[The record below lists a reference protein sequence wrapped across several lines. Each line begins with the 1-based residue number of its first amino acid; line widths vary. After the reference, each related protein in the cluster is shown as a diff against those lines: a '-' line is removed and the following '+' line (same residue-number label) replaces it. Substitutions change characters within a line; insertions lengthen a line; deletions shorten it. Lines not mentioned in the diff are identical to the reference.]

1 MSAARAR
8 SQRVLRCECGQF
20 VRLDRTLAETRSDP
34 APAPAPDSELAD
46 AFDDEETHMFSS
58 LEDLAAFRSPSGSA
72 TTGTSVY
79 DEDDAATR
87 VASSPVNLP
96 PPPTA
101 PPARASSP
109 SSPPARPSSPVQRAP
124 SASNDKPLWYVDL
137 GGTETV
143 EMTIEQLIIARRS
156 GKLGEGA
163 LVWRAGMPRWRP
175 IGSLIPAAGSG
186 APRQTVSPAAP
197 ERAKETPMP
206 ALGSYERPLATLEF
220 ALEKPSA
227 AAPRERPLRS
237 AASAAQPTPPS
248 QPPPRAP
255 TPIPRA
261 PAHKAHSQVGP
272 LPPLAPPP
280 APAHLAPPAAPAPD
294 APHAPGASARPMASV
309 SLLMQR
315 SSPLPPPRSPVSS
328 PYAYPWR
335 GQRPR
340 WLSVGIAVLVCV
352 AASAAGAVFV
362 RALKIRR
369 QPLSLSPTPVSVAPA
384 VAPPKQP
391 TNTPPPTAPEVTSST
406 SVVDIDSL
414 SVEHRAPRV
423 APRALVPAQPA
434 LPPGA
439 PDIDK
444 NTDTSPTDDT
454 SPAPAAAQ
462 PAPHKAKSQELPSAA
477 HSNPYTTGS
486 SSDNAAKKPAPSNS
500 DDPGF

>member
-58 LEDLAAFRSPSGSA
+58 LEDLAAFRSPSASA
-72 TTGTSVY
+72 RTSVY
-79 DEDDAATR
+79 EEDDAATR
-87 VASSPVNLP
+87 VASSPVHLP
-96 PPPTA
+96 SRPAA

-109 SSPPARPSSPVQRAP
+109 SSPPARPSSPVQRP
-124 SASNDKPLWYVDL
+124 PASPTDKPLWYVDL

-186 APRQTVSPAAP
+186 APRQTVPPPAP
-197 ERAKETPMP
+197 ERAKETPVP
-206 ALGSYERPLATLEF
+206 GLGSYERPLATLEF
-220 ALEKPSA
+220 ALEKPTAS
-227 AAPRERPLRS
+227 APRERPARASS
-237 AASAAQPTPPS
+237 AAKPVPPS

-261 PAHKAHSQVGP
+261 PAQRAHSQVGP

-280 APAHLAPPAAPAPD
+280 AAAPHLTPAPEPVADAAPA
-294 APHAPGASARPMASV
+294 AVASARPMAST
-309 SLLMQR
+309 SLLMRR
-315 SSPLPPPRSPVSS
+315 SSPLPPPRSAVSS

-340 WLSVGIAVLVCV
+340 WLSVGIAVLVCI

-362 RALKIRR
+362 RALKIQR
-369 QPLSLSPTPVSVAPA
+369 QPLSLSPTPVSAAPA
-384 VAPPKQP
+384 VTTPKQP
-391 TNTPPPTAPEVTSST
+391 TNTLPPTPPEVASGT

-423 APRALVPAQPA
+423 APRALVPA
-434 LPPGA
+434 LPTAPPSA

-444 NTDTSPTDDT
+444 NTDNSQADDT
-454 SPAPAAAQ
+454 SAPPAAAQ
-462 PAPHKAKSQELPSAA
+462 PAPHKAKTQELPSAA

-486 SSDNAAKKPAPSNS
+486 SSDNAEKKPAPSNS

>member
-58 LEDLAAFRSPSGSA
+58 LEDLAAFRSPSANA
-72 TTGTSVY
+72 TARTSVY
-79 DEDDAATR
+79 EEDDAATR
-87 VASSPVNLP
+87 VASSPVHLP
-96 PPPTA
+96 SR
-101 PPARASSP
+101 PARASSP
-109 SSPPARPSSPVQRAP
+109 SSPPARPSSPVQRPSAAP
-124 SASNDKPLWYVDL
+124 SDKPLWYVDL

-186 APRQTVSPAAP
+186 APRQTVPPPAP
-197 ERAKETPMP
+197 ERAKETPAP
-206 ALGSYERPLATLEF
+206 GLGSYERPLATLEF
-220 ALEKPSA
+220 ALEKPGASST
-227 AAPRERPLRS
+227 RERPARTPS
-237 AASAAQPTPPS
+237 AVKPGPPS

-261 PAHKAHSQVGP
+261 PAHRAHSHAGP

-280 APAHLAPPAAPAPD
+280 ASVAHPAPAP
-294 APHAPGASARPMASV
+294 APVADPAPAVVASARPMTSV

-315 SSPLPPPRSPVSS
+315 SSPLPPPRSASAS

-340 WLSVGIAVLVCV
+340 WLSVGIAVLICI

-369 QPLSLSPTPVSVAPA
+369 QPLSLSPTPVSAAPA
-384 VAPPKQP
+384 VAAPKQP
-391 TNTPPPTAPEVTSST
+391 TNTPPPTPPEANSST

-423 APRALVPAQPA
+423 APRALVPAPPA
-434 LPPGA
+434 VPPST

-444 NTDTSPTDDT
+444 NADNSQADDT
-454 SPAPAAAQ
+454 APPPAAAQ
-462 PAPHKAKSQELPSAA
+462 PAPRKAKSQELPSAA

-486 SSDNAAKKPAPSNS
+486 SSDNAEKKPAPSNS